1 MRIPFL
7 CCLALFVAAPAAL
20 AQRAFLPPPD
30 AALVDV
36 RLDPSA
42 DAPRHTLILRGGR
55 IAAIQAADAPL
66 PPGLERIEGAGQLC
80 LPAFFDA
87 WARRG
92 VEEPA
97 VVLERDRPLDTQRDV
112 RIDMQLAGRKGLRPA
127 FRAADALV
135 LDDKLLEGYRQAGFA
150 WARLSPGG
158 DLLAGQSALVA
169 LREGAPR
176 DLVAL
181 EQAGQI
187 GSFEARGDGYPETLM
202 GAFAQLRQF
211 FYDAERQGLIEAR
224 RAAGKQDPRG
234 PHDPDLEAGL
244 LLLGGERLWFEADDS
259 RDLERALRLA
269 REFGLELG
277 LLGVGEGFEIA
288 GQLTQVGL
296 PLVLDLDWGKEVP
309 DPREKPKGE
318 AAPDEAA
325 AAAPA
330 VDSAAAPAAAGA
342 APAAVEAPAP
352 PAAAIAAQAPQSD
365 GPESASDS
373 DATAETP
380 KPFVYRA
387 PLAERLERRLE
398 WERQRDNLRALAE
411 TGLPIALGSGL
422 RSPADLLG
430 ALRTAV
436 KAGLPRERALAALTG
451 AAFAERWPGAQD
463 GTLAVGDGADLALW
477 SGDPLTDEK
486 AKVRVLLV
494 EGYPW
499 RAAEP
504 ADGDKTERAEKPKD
518 ASDSAPKGSEQPAA
532 PAGGEVAAA
541 APAAGS
547 PPAEQVAEPGAAPSG
562 AAPDAAPAL
571 AQAPGGDAATAAGAA
586 TDEKAADEKAAD
598 GPRYLPDHPIET
610 DAERRPRLELPAAF
624 GIRGAWL
631 HTARQPAFRGDLWV
645 EDGRIRA
652 LGEKL
657 AFPPELSVLDG
668 AAWHLAPGA
677 IDTHSH
683 MAISRGVN
691 EGTFSITADV
701 DMTDVV
707 DAEDIGLYRALAGG
721 TTLIQILHGSANT
734 IGGRSELLK
743 LRGRAARAEDLR
755 FEAGPQGIK
764 FALGENPKRSNWGAP
779 GQRFPGTRL
788 GVEALLY
795 RAFERAREY
804 QAEWAAHAALVERGE
819 DPLPPRRDVRLEALE
834 GVLSGRLVVH
844 AHSYRADEILML
856 LRAARHFG
864 FKVGTLHHALEAFKV
879 AREIAAN
886 GSGISTF
893 SDWWAYK
900 VEAYEA
906 VPSNAALLIEAG
918 AQASIKSD
926 SDELVRH
933 MYHEAAKSVGY
944 AAMDPVAA
952 LRLVTLNPAE
962 QLGVADRVGS
972 LEVGKD
978 ADLAV
983 LDGDPLG
990 VRSKV
995 LLTFVEGRLVFERRD
1010 AFGLA
1015 EAPPP
1020 APPAVAGAALAVEE
1034 GAWMAIVGAT
1044 IHTGAGEVIEDGT
1057 LLVSGERIAALGRG
1071 LELPRGATRIDA
1083 AGMHLYPGLIGL
1095 GTSLGLAEIGAVR
1108 ATDDTIEMG
1117 GDQPDLSVAS
1127 SINADSA
1134 HIGVTR
1140 FNGMTRAQ
1148 SIPRS
1153 FGAIAGRSAVVR
1165 LAGDTWEEMLYRQ
1178 DDMLHVGF
1186 PRQDPEA
1193 EGERK
1198 ERQERQLRGL
1208 RTRFEAA
1215 QQYGRIVE
1223 ERRSAGLPP
1232 PPFDPRAEAL
1242 AAYALGQGRV
1252 ALHADDAHTI
1262 LAALRFAK
1270 DLKLDAVL
1278 YGARQAYKVLPAL
1291 REAGLPVVYGPVLDL
1306 PSDGFA
1312 PYDAPYATPALLA
1325 RAGVPFAIFTN
1336 QDENPRN
1343 LCYHAGFAAAF
1354 GLSDEEAL
1362 RAASLYP
1369 ARILGLEHELGSLTP
1384 GKRADLVLVRGEIFE
1399 PTARVERVW
1408 IDGRETSLE
1417 NHQTRLTERFRA
1429 RLRDPHLGK

>member
-1 MRIPFL
+1 MRFL
-7 CCLALFVAAPAAL
+7 SLCLLALPAVAPAAL
-20 AQRAFLPPPD
+20 AQRASLPPPD

-36 RLDPSA
+36 RLDPAA
-42 DAPRHTLILRGGR
+42 DAPRQTLILRAGR
-55 IAAIQAADAPL
+55 IAEIQPADAPL
-66 PPGLERIEGAGQLC
+66 PPGLERIEGHGQLC

-127 FRAADALV
+127 FRAADALRI
-135 LDDKLLEGYRQAGFA
+135 DEALLESYREAGFA

-158 DLLAGQSALVA
+158 DLLSGHAALVA

-181 EQAGQI
+181 EEAGQV

-211 FYDAERQGLIEAR
+211 FYDSQRQGLIEQR
-224 RAAGKQDPRG
+224 RAAGKPDPRA
-234 PHDPDLEAGL
+234 PHDPDLEAGQA
-244 LLLGGERLWFEADDS
+244 LLGGDLLWFEADDS

-269 REFGLELG
+269 QEFGLELG
-277 LLGVGEGFEIA
+277 LLGVAEGFEISAQLAAA
-288 GQLTQVGL
+288 GR

-309 DPREKPKGE
+309 DPREKPKDKPTDDKQAKDEQPQAEDSADQDAGAAQ
-318 AAPDEAA
+318 AAPSVPLAADAGEPADGDSSGAAEAA
-325 AAAPA
+325 AT
-330 VDSAAAPAAAGA
+330 S
-342 APAAVEAPAP
+342 E
-352 PAAAIAAQAPQSD
+352 Q
-365 GPESASDS
+365 
-373 DATAETP
+373 P
-380 KPFVYRA
+380 KPFAYRA

-398 WERQRDNLRALAE
+398 WERQRDNLRVLAA
-411 TGLPIALGSGL
+411 TGLPLALGSGQ
-422 RSPADLLG
+422 RKPAELLG
-430 ALRTAV
+430 AVRTLV
-436 KAGLPRERALAALTG
+436 GAGLPREQALAALTG
-451 AAFAERWPGAQD
+451 AAFAGRWPGAQD
-463 GTLAVGDGADLALW
+463 GTLAAGEAADLALW
-477 SGDPLTDEK
+477 SADPLTDEK
-486 AKVRVLLV
+486 AEMRLLVV

-499 RAAEP
+499 RSPELAEEAGGKDAAKQKGAEQTKPAAAGTSAAAAAADPASAEP
-504 ADGDKTERAEKPKD
+504 APGADPAGSVAPAGAAPTPGAE
-518 ASDSAPKGSEQPAA
+518 AQAPSVGELAAAQPAA
-532 PAGGEVAAA
+532 A
-541 APAAGS
+541 S
-547 PPAEQVAEPGAAPSG
+547 P
-562 AAPDAAPAL
+562 APDA
-571 AQAPGGDAATAAGAA
+571 
-586 TDEKAADEKAAD
+586 
-598 GPRYLPDHPIET
+598 PRYLPDHPVET
-610 DAERRPRLELPAAF
+610 DVDRRPKLEVPAAF

-631 HTARQPAFRGDLWV
+631 HTALQPAFRGDLWV

-652 LGEKL
+652 LGEDL
-657 AFPPELSVLDG
+657 DFPGDLTVLDG
-668 AAWHLAPGA
+668 AAWHVAPGA

-691 EGTFSITADV
+691 EGTFSITSDC

-707 DAEDIGLYRALAGG
+707 DAEDVGLYRALAGG

-743 LRGRAARAEDLR
+743 LRGREARAEALR

-804 QAEWAAHAALVERGE
+804 QAEWAGYRAALERGE

-856 LRAARHFG
+856 LRVARHFG
-864 FKVGTLHHALEAFKV
+864 FRVGTLHHALEAFKV

-886 GSGISTF
+886 GSGIATF

-906 VPSNAALLIEAG
+906 VPSNAALLLEAG

-952 LRLVTLNPAE
+952 LRLVTLNPAQ

-972 LEVGKD
+972 LEAGKD
-978 ADLAV
+978 ADLVV
-983 LDGDPLG
+983 LDGDPLA

-995 LLTFVEGRLVFERRD
+995 LLTFVEGRPVFERRD
-1010 AFGLA
+1010 AFGLDQ
-1015 EAPPP
+1015 APPP
-1020 APPAVAGAALAVEE
+1020 APPALAGAALAVEE
-1034 GAWMAIVGAT
+1034 GPWLAIVGAT

-1057 LLVSGERIAALGRG
+1057 LLVSGERIAAIGRG
-1071 LELPRGATRIDA
+1071 LELPRGAARID
-1083 AGMHLYPGLIGL
+1083 GSGLHLYPGLIGL
-1095 GTSLGLAEIGAVR
+1095 GTNLGLAEIGAVR
-1108 ATDDTIEMG
+1108 ATDDTNEIG

-1165 LAGDTWEEMLYRQ
+1165 LAGDTWEEMLYRE

-1208 RTRFEAA
+1208 RTRFESA
-1215 QQYGRIVE
+1215 QQYGRIVA
-1223 ERRSAGLPP
+1223 ERRAAGLPP

-1242 AAYALGQGRV
+1242 AEYAAGRGRV

-1270 DLKLDAVL
+1270 ELGLDAVL
-1278 YGARQAYKVLPAL
+1278 YGARQAWKVLPAL
-1291 REAGLPVVYGPVLDL
+1291 QEAGLPVVYGPVLDL
-1306 PSDGFA
+1306 PSDAFA

-1343 LCYHAGFAAAF
+1343 LCYHAGFAAGF

-1369 ARILGLEHELGSLTP
+1369 AQILGLGHELGSLTP
-1384 GKRADLVLVRGEIFE
+1384 GKRADLVLVRGELFE
-1399 PTARVERVW
+1399 PKSRVERVW

-1429 RLRDPHLGK
+1429 RLQDPHLGTPAGAR